1 MLAPIPA
8 PWKNAVAAVPR
19 ATAVSSAEGA
29 AFLLRSG
36 TRTGSGGSISKSG
49 RTGASE
55 RANER
60 ELWHGRRLRVE
71 AIEERARAAGKK
83 VNWRERGGR
92 RKGKRKKTQNN
103 SLLLLL
109 LFLHSSSSSSSSSSS
124 FFFSCP
130 SPGLPPQVLLGA
142 HHVHHRPLRPVVHPR
157 ELGLPPRGRE
167 LLEASRER
175 EVRGRARCSLSC
187 CRRRRRR
194 RLGRCRCLAEALPGA
209 AADVLADVVVGE
221 VGAWGERGGVRLRG
235 QARVYW

>member
-19 ATAVSSAEGA
+19 ATAVSSAEDA

-103 SLLLLL
+103 STAAAAVFTLLLL
-109 LFLHSSSSSSSSSSS
+109 LFLFFMPLSRPPSSGAPRCSSR
-124 FFFSCP
+124 P
-130 SPGLPPQVLLGA
+130 SPTAAACGTSA
-142 HHVHHRPLRPVVHPR
+142 
-157 ELGLPPRGRE
+157 
-167 LLEASRER
+167 
-175 EVRGRARCSLSC
+175 RARPASS
-187 CRRRRRR
+187 RPR
-194 RLGRCRCLAEALPGA
+194 AP
-209 AADVLADVVVGE
+209 
-221 VGAWGERGGVRLRG
+221 
-235 QARVYW
+235 

>member
-19 ATAVSSAEGA
+19 ATAVSSAEDA

-60 ELWHGRRLRVE
+60 ELWHGRRLRVG

-92 RKGKRKKTQNN
+92 RKGKRKKLKITLYCCCCCFYTPPPPLPPPPPLSFFHAPLPA
-103 SLLLLL
+103 SLLRCSSVLITSITDRCGLWYIRASSACLLAAA
-109 LFLHSSSSSSSSSSS
+109 SSLRPAENARSAGELAA
-124 FFFSCP
+124 P
-130 SPGLPPQVLLGA
+130 SPAAVA
-142 HHVHHRPLRPVVHPR
+142 AAVVASVAVA
-157 ELGLPPRGRE
+157 
-167 LLEASRER
+167 ASRKR
-175 EVRGRARCSLSC
+175 SLA
-187 CRRRRRR
+187 RRRMYSRM
-194 RLGRCRCLAEALPGA
+194 L
-209 AADVLADVVVGE
+209 
-221 VGAWGERGGVRLRG
+221 
-235 QARVYW
+235 